1 MQRHYANQEPDENLV
16 VALRWKWSW
25 DEDRLGPAAWRHWWW
40 SQAGLVS
47 VDHDRAERWQLQRP
61 DVRDI
66 PCAFELLL
74 SQASEFMSDYFLEGL
89 STLTC
94 RCLCNVTWWIHVVCM
109 LVLKKKNPH
118 CIFLCVSYSM
128 SIMLHIVM
136 WLLCELVHLADT
148 TFTFLAHKT
157 KSP

>member
-25 DEDRLGPAAWRHWWW
+25 DEDRLGPAAWRHRWW

-89 STLTC
+89 STLMSSQCHLVNTC
-94 RCLCNVTWWIHVVCM
+94 GVHVG
-109 LVLKKKNPH
+109 LKKKNPH

-136 WLLCELVHLADT
+136 WLLCELVHLAGT